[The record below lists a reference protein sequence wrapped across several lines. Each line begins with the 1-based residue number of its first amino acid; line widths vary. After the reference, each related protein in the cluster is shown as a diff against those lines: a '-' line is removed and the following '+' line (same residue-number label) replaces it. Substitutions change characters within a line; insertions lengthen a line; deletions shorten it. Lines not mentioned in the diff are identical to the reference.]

1 MLFPALGTVTA
12 MWLLFTPLIG
22 LETGFRATVA
32 VAFGLAALVLAPLS
46 VRFRSAGLGLAVLGA
61 VLSVINFIELGTG
74 GMNGMNGMMMA
85 SFASCA
91 VALVIAGMAPM
102 PVVVPAAELETAP
115 PVGQAIPAPL
125 PADERDTAPIRA
137 AA

>member
-32 VAFGLAALVLAPLS
+32 ISFGLAALALAPLS
-46 VRFRSAGLGLAVLGA
+46 VRFRSAGRGLALLGGLLA
-61 VLSVINFIELGTG
+61 AINFIELGTG
-74 GMNGMNGMMMA
+74 GMNGMNGMMA
-85 SFASCA
+85 NFASCA

-102 PVVVPAAELETAP
+102 PVVVPAGELEGAAP
-115 PVGQAIPAPL
+115 VDHAIPAPL
-125 PADERDTAPIRA
+125 PADEEETAPIKA